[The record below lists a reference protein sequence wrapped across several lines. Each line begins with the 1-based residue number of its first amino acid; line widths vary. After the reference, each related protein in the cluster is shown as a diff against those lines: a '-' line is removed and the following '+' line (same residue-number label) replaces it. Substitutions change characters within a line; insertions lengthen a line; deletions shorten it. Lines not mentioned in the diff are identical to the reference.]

1 MKYYLIVNVD
11 GEVTYASLT
20 KELRDNI
27 YNYAQNTHNDVEMS
41 KYYKKIDFDPH
52 KWIAFPKNW

>member
-1 MKYYLIVNVD
+1 MKFYLIINVD

-27 YNYAQNTHNDVEMS
+27 YDFVQKTKNDVEMS

-52 KWIAFPKNW
+52 TWIAMPKNW